1 MGTHDEREPH
11 WTVKEHRNLQML
23 HLQAWPMTDKTA
35 ITLTGLYNLPGGVQ
49 RKQLG
54 SHLVKAGLFLLP
66 AMHQTAYGV
75 LQESL
80 QAWRELTSP
89 K

>member
-1 MGTHDEREPH
+1 MGTHDKQAPH
-11 WTVKEHRNLQML
+11 WTVTEHRNLQML
-23 HLQAWPMTDKTA
+23 HLQAWQMTGATA

-54 SHLVKAGLFLLP
+54 AHVVRVHLLDLP
-66 AMHQTAYGV
+66 SMPQAAYGV
-75 LQESL
+75 LHESL
-80 QAWRELTSP
+80 LAWKELTSP